1 MPHSDARIL
10 QVFWCLSDME
20 IHLRMVSQFT
30 NPNVLVQNLVKKVSL
45 VIVNDDGVEHI
56 QMYYLK
62 YMVVRIVR
70 IIQNGT
76 LFDLRDLVVHIYKV
90 SR

>member
-1 MPHSDARIL
+1 
-10 QVFWCLSDME
+10 
-20 IHLRMVSQFT
+20 MVSQFT

-45 VIVNDDGVEHI
+45 VIVNDNGVEHI

-62 YMVVRIVR
+62 YMVVRIVH
-70 IIQNGT
+70 IIENGT

-90 SR
+90 CRCILSNNNPTGTFVNIFN

>member
-1 MPHSDARIL
+1 
-10 QVFWCLSDME
+10 
-20 IHLRMVSQFT
+20 MVSQFT

-76 LFDLRDLVVHIYKV
+76 LFDLRDLVVHIYRV